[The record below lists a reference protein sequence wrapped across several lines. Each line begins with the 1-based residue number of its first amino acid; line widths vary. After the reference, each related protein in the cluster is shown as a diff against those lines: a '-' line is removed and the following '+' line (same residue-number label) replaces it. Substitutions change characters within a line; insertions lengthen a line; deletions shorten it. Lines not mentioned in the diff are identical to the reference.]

1 MLRRKGYQHME
12 CYWRH
17 VGLCRSESGELR
29 AVLVDLGNVKTF
41 DRAVPAEAAAARQA
55 MLDQLKELEEE

>member
-1 MLRRKGYQHME
+1 ME